1 MNLHSLASNFISVV
15 NPPVPCQIQV
25 NTGAITNPDGTQTP
39 GYASQITVQAQVQPL
54 SQNDLRQVE
63 SLNLQG
69 TLRSIYING
78 NVDGVVR
85 VTAKG
90 GDLITV
96 LAGPNAGLYLVN
108 KVEEAWPDWC
118 HCIATLQD
126 GS

>member
-1 MNLHSLASNFISVV
+1 MNLHSIASNFIGVV
-15 NPPVPCQIQV
+15 NPLVPCTIKV
-25 NTGAITNPDGTQTP
+25 SLPPTVNPDGTP
-39 GYASQITVQAQVQPL
+39 VPAYASPITVQAQVQPL
-54 SQNDLRQVE
+54 SQNDLRQAE

-69 TLRSIYING
+69 TLRAVYING

-90 GDLITV
+90 GDIVTILV
-96 LAGPNAGLYLVN
+96 GPNAGVYLVN

-118 HCIATLQD
+118 HCLCTLQD